1 MKLEIFSTWSELII
15 NNLTRS
21 DLHSEVTCR
30 VNNNNISAS
39 INIMLHLDINCKFIM
54 KILVMVNNG
63 SFCVIKLV
71 LLICKN
77 ATEEKLLFVKI
88 SDDLFKMKCFFFVKF
103 YSTKASF
110 RLVIFDMVGKQQVFL
125 GRGAVGGYI
134 PCLPGFIFV

>member
-54 KILVMVNNG
+54 KIMV
-63 SFCVIKLV
+63 V

-88 SDDLFKMKCFFFVKF
+88 SDDLFKMKYFLSSSIVQRQVFDQLFLTWLVNNKFFFWGGGGI
-103 YSTKASF
+103 S
-110 RLVIFDMVGKQQVFL
+110 LVFQDLLLFKEKYLKLHG
-125 GRGAVGGYI
+125 
-134 PCLPGFIFV
+134 